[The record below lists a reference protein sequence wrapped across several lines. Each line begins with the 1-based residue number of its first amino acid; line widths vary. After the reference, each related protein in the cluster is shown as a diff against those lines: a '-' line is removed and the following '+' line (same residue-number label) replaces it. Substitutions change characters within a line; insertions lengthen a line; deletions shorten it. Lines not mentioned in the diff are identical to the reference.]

1 MVTYNRNT
9 LKLSRIRTEIGHLD
23 THHHFFMKKI
33 EPEEMITIVLVQYM
47 LCSIG
52 GLYCQNDIVRI
63 VELIFL
69 ETLLI

>member
-1 MVTYNRNT
+1 
-9 LKLSRIRTEIGHLD
+9 
-23 THHHFFMKKI
+23 MKKI

-63 VELIFL
+63 VELIFW